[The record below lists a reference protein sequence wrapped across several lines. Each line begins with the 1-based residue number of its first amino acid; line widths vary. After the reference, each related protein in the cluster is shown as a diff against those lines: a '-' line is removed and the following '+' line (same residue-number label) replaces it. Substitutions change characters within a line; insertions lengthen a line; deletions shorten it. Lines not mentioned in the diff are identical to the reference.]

1 VSNAHVG
8 GFGPGKMGRLE
19 QQEMRRRMGRAHF
32 TLPRKSTF
40 RSSLH
45 TSLWLVRVVLIDPR
59 MVVDHV

>member
-8 GFGPGKMGRLE
+8 GFGPGARGRSERDALRR
-19 QQEMRRRMGRAHF
+19 QQGRALF

-45 TSLWLVRVVLIDPR
+45 TSLWLVRVVSIDPR